1 MKNLFYV
8 LVLIFFSGSI
18 NARQNNIKLVKSK
31 VVIAGRVQNFTD
43 STRVLQFINYS
54 LVKDIDHIAILD
66 SLGNFRTELELY
78 NPQEVGLQYENANIT
93 LYVHPGD
100 SLYLNLDAD
109 LFKKDANPYFE
120 VSGKNSTTSRNIRD
134 YSISHTPFLFNSDYK
149 PKYHSPLSVFLSDI
163 KMHLSV
169 EDSVLQKFFN
179 QNHPTNEFMNWER
192 NYILYSSF
200 GLFMNYF
207 WINNKS
213 HKEYNTEI
221 FNSGLFTRN
230 DSAIVNSIYIWFLSE
245 YPIMK
250 YSAADSVDM
259 QLLGKHDI
267 KNAFARIFDELM
279 KNEKPGLSRD
289 IMIYKIFDNFS
300 SEHGFPIKDGIAL
313 YDKYKPII
321 KEYIDNNLLISK
333 LAEKMADLRR
343 TQGKETITDLILK
356 AKSKRISNFW
366 EMLKNKNKNKIMYID
381 FWGTW
386 CGPCR
391 AELPYTVKLYNYYKN
406 KPVSVVMICLYSNKN
421 DWEKAIPK
429 ISKMSNNYF
438 LNEDDSKILADELK
452 VTGFPTHMII
462 DKKGELITKNIP
474 SPADKEIKKL
484 LNKMVEE

>member
-1 MKNLFYV
+1 MKKLFYI
-8 LVLIFFSGSI
+8 LILILFWGSI
-18 NARQNNIKLVKSK
+18 SAEQNNIKLVKGK
-31 VVIAGRVQNFTD
+31 VIIAGKVQNFND
-43 STRVLQFINYS
+43 STRVLRFTNFSILQ
-54 LVKDIDHIAILD
+54 DIDQIAILD
-66 SLGNFRTELELY
+66 SLGNFKTELEVY
-78 NPQEVGLQYENANIT
+78 NSQDVGLQYENTGIT
-93 LYVHPGD
+93 LYLHPGD

-109 LFKKDANPYFE
+109 QFKKEVYPYYE
-120 VSGKNSTTSRNIRD
+120 VSGKNSTTSKNICD
-134 YSISHTPFLFNSDYK
+134 YSVTHIPFLFDSDFK
-149 PKYHSPLSVFLSDI
+149 PKYHKPFNEFLSDI
-163 KMHLSV
+163 KMHLSA
-169 EDSVLQKFFN
+169 EDSVLQEFYN
-179 QNHPTNEFMNWER
+179 QNKPTNEFMNWER
-192 NYILYSSF
+192 NYILYNSF
-200 GLFMNYF
+200 SLFMNYF
-207 WINNKS
+207 AINSKT
-213 HKEYNTEI
+213 HKEYETQI
-221 FNSGLFTRN
+221 FNTGLFPRN
-230 DSAIVNSIYIWFLSE
+230 DSAIGNSIYIWFLSQ
-245 YPIMK
+245 YPIMR